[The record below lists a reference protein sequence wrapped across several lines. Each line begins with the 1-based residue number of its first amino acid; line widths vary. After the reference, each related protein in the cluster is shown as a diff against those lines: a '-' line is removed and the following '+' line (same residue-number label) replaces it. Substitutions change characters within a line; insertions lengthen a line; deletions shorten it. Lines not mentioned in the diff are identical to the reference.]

1 MKAWLKSLFVLSSV
15 LVLILSGCGAKTAS
29 PSGEPTGAASVS
41 PAGSA
46 QTEAPT
52 PSATPGKK
60 LTIVATFYPMVEFS
74 KQVAGELGD
83 VTALV
88 PNGVEPHDWEPSAK
102 DMALIQGADV
112 FVYNGIVEG
121 WAEKALSSA
130 SNDKRI
136 VIEASHGLELVEGE
150 VHDHDHGHEG
160 EEAGHEGD
168 EHSHEGEEA
177 GHEGDEHSPE
187 SEKTGREA
195 EKGHEEEEHDH
206 EHGLDPHVWLSPVL
220 AQKQVA
226 AIADAF
232 GQADPVNKERYR
244 ANADAFVGKLK
255 ELDQAYREGLAAVK
269 RKEFVTQHAAFGYL
283 AKEYGL
289 TQVPISGLSPEQEPS
304 PAEMAEVVK
313 FAKEHEVKTIF
324 FETLVDPKIAET
336 IAREVKA
343 KTAVLNP
350 LEGLT
355 QEDLAKG
362 FDYITVMKQNLE
374 ALVTALN
381 Q

>member
-1 MKAWLKSLFVLSSV
+1 MFVLIV
-15 LVLILSGCGAKTAS
+15 SGCGAKTAS
-29 PSGEPTGAASVS
+29 PGGEATGAASAS

-46 QTEAPT
+46 PAEAPT

-74 KQVAGELGD
+74 KQVAGDLGD

-88 PNGVEPHDWEPSAK
+88 PTGVEPHDWEPSAK

-150 VHDHDHGHEG
+150 AHDHDHGHEG
-160 EEAGHEGD
+160 DEAGHEGD

-177 GHEGDEHSPE
+177 GHEGDEH
-187 SEKTGREA
+187 
-195 EKGHEEEEHDH
+195 GHEGEEAGYEGENGHEEHDH
-206 EHGLDPHVWLSPVL
+206 DHGHGLDPHVWLSPVL
-220 AQKQVA
+220 AQKQVT

-232 GQADPVNKERYR
+232 GQADPVNKEQYR
-244 ANADAFVGKLK
+244 ANADAFIGKLK
-255 ELDQAYREGLAAVK
+255 ELDQAYRDGLAAVK

-313 FAKEHEVKTIF
+313 FAKTHEVKTIF

-355 QEDLAKG
+355 QEDLGKG
-362 FDYITVMKQNLE
+362 LDYIAMMKQNLE

-381 Q
+381 E

>member
-1 MKAWLKSLFVLSSV
+1 MKAWLKMFFVLSSV
-15 LVLILSGCGAKTAS
+15 FVLIVSGCGAKTAS
-29 PSGEPTGAASVS
+29 PGGEPSGAASTS
-41 PAGSA
+41 PAGAA

-52 PSATPGKK
+52 PSAAPGKK

-74 KQVAGELGD
+74 KQVAGDLGD

-88 PNGVEPHDWEPSAK
+88 PTGVEPHDWEPSAK

-130 SNDKRI
+130 GNDNRI
-136 VIEASHGLELVEGE
+136 AVEASHGLDLVEGE
-150 VHDHDHGHEG
+150 AHDHEHGHEGEEAGHESDGHGHEG

-168 EHSHEGEEA
+168 EHG
-177 GHEGDEHSPE
+177 
-187 SEKTGREA
+187 
-195 EKGHEEEEHDH
+195 H

-232 GQADPVNKERYR
+232 GQADPANKEQYHT
-244 ANADAFVGKLK
+244 NAEAYIGKLK
-255 ELDQAYREGLAAVK
+255 ELDQAYRDGLAAVK

-313 FAKEHEVKTIF
+313 FAKAHEVKTIF

-355 QEDLAKG
+355 QEDLGKG
-362 FDYITVMKQNLE
+362 LDYIAVMKQNLE
-374 ALVTALN
+374 ALITALN
-381 Q
+381 E